1 MNNHFTF
8 INGNYVP
15 FDQASLPVSDLSIQR
30 GYAVFDFFLVRN
42 GVPPYLSFHMERLMK
57 SVSLLKIEIPYS
69 QAELSSIVLEL
80 IKKNNHGNSSVK
92 IIVTGGLSVDDFTL
106 SSSSV
111 LIINKPFEVPVTEAT
126 RNGGLLIT
134 SKYQRDMPEA
144 KTINY
149 VRSVS
154 LSRQLID
161 SNAVEI
167 LFLDRNWVRECSRSN
182 IFMVKDKV
190 VFTPKSKILKG
201 VTKRRIL
208 SLEGF
213 ETKEKDFKFS
223 DLLHADEVFIT
234 STTKGVMPIKR
245 IDSTVIADGLV
256 GPVTKAIQNI
266 IMKGN

>member
-8 INGNYVP
+8 INGNFVP
-15 FDQASLPVSDLSIQR
+15 FGQSTLHVSDLSIQR

-42 GVPPYLSFHMERLMK
+42 GVPPYLTFHMERLMK
-57 SVSLLKIEIPYS
+57 SVSLLNLEIPYS
-69 QAELSSIVLEL
+69 QKELSSIVLDL

-111 LIINKPFEVPVTEAT
+111 IIINKPFEVPITDAT
-126 RNGGLLIT
+126 TNGGVLMT
-134 SKYQRDMPEA
+134 ARYQRDMPEA

-149 VRSVS
+149 IRSVR

-161 SNAVEI
+161 SNAVEV

-213 ETKEKDFKFS
+213 EVKEKDFKFN
-223 DLLHADEVFIT
+223 DLLDADEVFIS
-234 STTKGVMPIKR
+234 STTKGVMPIKG
-245 IDSTVIADGLV
+245 IDSTVIANGLV
-256 GPVTKAIQNI
+256 GPVTKAIQTI
-266 IMKGN
+266 IMNGN